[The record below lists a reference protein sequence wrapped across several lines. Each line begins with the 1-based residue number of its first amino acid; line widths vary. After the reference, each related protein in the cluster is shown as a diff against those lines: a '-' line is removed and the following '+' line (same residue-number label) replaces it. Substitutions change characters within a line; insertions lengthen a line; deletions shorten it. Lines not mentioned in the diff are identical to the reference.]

1 VLSKANATSGKKFV
15 KKETHP
21 RVASRRC
28 AAGDEILQKRLITP
42 VEVSVALSLN
52 CVARN

>member
-1 VLSKANATSGKKFV
+1 MLSKADATSGKKFV

-21 RVASRRC
+21 QMDLRGCVARARI
-28 AAGDEILQKRLITP
+28 AAKCLITP

-52 CVARN
+52 CVALD